1 MICPSHGAQLVSSI
15 ALLGPTMTR
24 PELASLPLLDRDERG
39 RLYGADPECDHYVTY
54 RGWDG
59 VMCVRCNGWYC
70 A

>member
-1 MICPSHGAQLVSSI
+1 
-15 ALLGPTMTR
+15 MTR
-24 PELASLPLLDRDERG
+24 PELPVLERLTG
-39 RLYGADPECDHYVTY
+39 DDDILYGADSNCDHYVTY